1 MEFARKFRLVPAD
14 GDQKFADEH
23 LSYLDKKIQTIFK
36 TKLRNV
42 EKARLY
48 TQILQKFVSFSDVN
62 SVKTND
68 DELLPEKFP
77 QKFGHVAVP

>member
-14 GDQKFADEH
+14 RDQKFADEH
-23 LSYLDKKIQTIFK
+23 LSYLDKQIQTIFK

-42 EKARLY
+42 KKARLY

-62 SVKTND
+62 TVKTPD
-68 DELLPEKFP
+68 DELFHEKSL
-77 QKFGHVAVP
+77 QKFGHIAVP